1 MAKPTTEIDLS
12 GFGLE
17 RLQHIG
23 RGQYANAQL
32 VRESATGF
40 TYVAKCVSLAA
51 LNEHDQDL
59 AHQEVF
65 LLQTL
70 NHPYIVAYRDS
81 FLIEGA
87 NTLVI
92 VMEYCDSG
100 DLRKAIKE
108 KAKAGEHFA
117 EEQITTWFVQLCL
130 ALQYIHSE
138 KVLHRDLKT
147 SNIFLHEGPCGTV
160 IKLGDFGISRVLE
173 GTAEAAVT
181 IVGTPYYMSPEVCRS
196 EPYNWKSD
204 IWALGCV
211 LYECCMLKHAF
222 ESSSLLGLVYKIV
235 SDHYDPIPSFYS
247 PELNDLINQLL
258 MKSAESRPSINELF
272 ANPYVKAYLAQQAAP
287 VAVEPLAVPA
297 QGAKG
302 ARANLRPPGAPR
314 PPPPPPP
321 PPPPAPPASGPAPL
335 SPESR
340 IHVITARIRRRLV
353 GQKLNWISSCASFD
367 DDGDGALTPDALRN
381 AFTTMALGLSDDE
394 IGALTSVLS
403 PEPGAKISLDAFS
416 VHLQE
421 VSPEVQQYEAWARQ
435 VFAPAGKRLHDVL
448 RAKDMEMRGTLSPEV
463 FADALLEL
471 VPTLTSEHLELLVM
485 LADKTCLGDV
495 DYGEFLINF
504 GPPTAPPPAPTQQPA
519 AAPAR
524 QPAAPPGMPPLP
536 GGTSAARPPGMPP
549 LPGAGPSAPVDLGG
563 TLGGTLNMVEINLAR
578 PERTAGSI
586 RPSQSC
592 SAIAEHPDN
601 QCDEEQGWPGG
612 GAAASDTSFA
622 SSLVPASL
630 KAALGPPLRCLPRSV
645 EANELNAYRADYQAF
660 RTGMA
665 VGARGEIARPC
676 VKRYTQSYRA
686 SSKGVKLVP
695 LIGVELG
702 ASSAATSAASA
713 ASEHLHSLKSSPVS
727 RSAGLRAKV
736 AFSKSV
742 KLAVPEKRHAFF
754 QESPR
759 LPESESGQSF
769 QSSSISEVEGMPWH
783 RGTSVT
789 SGTAPVTSE
798 TGVGL
803 VAHIIVSLTFLL
815 PCLLAPGQHLWSCLL
830 APGAYTFSVVL
841 ATARVAYRQGY
852 SCADLFSLSNDTE
865 YSILSRVLRMPRLVR
880 EGCVPS
886 WFPALTSAVYVLVAV
901 LLTLGRSFETDFGS
915 RSISLWSATP
925 RRHDY
930 NCWGAHSQ
938 EVADCVLVR
947 HSACTMLVSLYTLLV
962 VMALCNRN
970 VKGSHIV
977 AEHRNSLLSLFPMEA
992 PTLFAYIDRS
1002 VESNL
1007 AHWRTNRRYRV
1018 QSILLS
1024 LMWTSLSFGVYTEL
1038 LRDAQSKLAQ
1048 AVFLTALSCTYLLQ
1062 YILFRHVLLRVIL
1075 HFEAIKARAAAL
1087 AYCDEEGVL
1096 PFTSGHAIYVWF
1108 LVRRNVSAQNEVS
1121 YQHAVP
1127 IFTGSVF
1134 LAAVSSCWVGSELHR
1149 RGMSIFGLTSR
1160 GGASLMTF
1168 GSACVF
1174 CVFVNLFLAIL
1185 RDIGKLD
1192 EAHALQLRI
1201 AHLRLE
1207 HVRSLR
1213 KAQAMK
1219 DASKPPSSSSLEPL
1233 DRSQTLGQIR
1243 IPSLRD
1249 FQPVQERKS
1258 FGPLDLEA
1266 SEHDLESAVAMI
1278 ERVILLIENHE
1289 SKPTIFGVE
1298 IGSKSF
1304 QVVYAALLSNLWYLC
1319 VWGLLIPLISSK
1331 DEDTPEV

>member
-117 EEQITTWFVQLCL
+117 EEQITTWFVQLCCFCCISWDRSHES
-130 ALQYIHSE
+130 YIHSE

-272 ANPYVKAYLAQQAAP
+272 ANPYVKA
-287 VAVEPLAVPA
+287 PA
-297 QGAKG
+297 QLQIVERLTSRSK
-302 ARANLRPPGAPR
+302 RRLWQWSRW
-314 PPPPPPP
+314 
-321 PPPPAPPASGPAPL
+321 L
-335 SPESR
+335 SP
-340 IHVITARIRRRLV
+340 
-353 GQKLNWISSCASFD
+353 
-367 DDGDGALTPDALRN
+367 GDGVLTPDALRN

-852 SCADLFSLSNDTE
+852 SCADLFSLSKDTE

-901 LLTLGRSFETDFGS
+901 LLTLGRSFETDLGS